1 MSDNAPD
8 TDAAPS
14 LPPPPT
20 PPKGL
25 PNWHPAYLI
34 STAFGIGH
42 LPKAPGTWA
51 SAITLPFALG
61 IYYLGG
67 PPVLLLFV
75 VYLFCIGW
83 WSAQVYVKRRM
94 AQDPAEIVVDEIAA
108 QLLVFVFAPP
118 TWYNLIIGFLL
129 FRAFD
134 IWKPW
139 PIRWADRVIG
149 GGFGVMFDDI
159 LAALYAG
166 GLLWLINSI
175 IAANAAAPAVMP

>member
-1 MSDNAPD
+1 MSDIP
-8 TDAAPS
+8 PES
-14 LPPPPT
+14 LPAKTLPT
-20 PPKGL
+20 PDQIPRGL

-51 SAITLPFALG
+51 SAITLPFAFG

-67 PPVLLLFV
+67 PPVVLLFS

-83 WSAQVYVKRRM
+83 WAAQVYVKRRM
-94 AQDPAEIVVDEIAA
+94 VQDPAEIVIDEIAA
-108 QLLVFVFAPP
+108 QMLVFVFAPP
-118 TWYNLIIGFLL
+118 TWYNLILGFAL
-129 FRAFD
+129 FRLFD

-139 PIRWADRVIG
+139 PIRWVDRTIG

-166 GLLWLINSI
+166 GVLWLTNSI
-175 IAANAAAPAVMP
+175 IAAYTVAT